1 LRGQFSPSGGN
12 CLFVSGKDI
21 HRACHVTKKRRLA
34 GKIGL
39 VKFSQRKA
47 AMTKYVAA
55 IDQGTTSTRFI
66 IFDHAGNIVAV
77 DQKEHEQI
85 YPKPGWVEHDPLE
98 VWTRTQ
104 EVMQGALEKASKQL
118 SVTSDQIAAIGIT
131 NQRETAVVWDKSTG
145 KPIYNA
151 IVWQDTRTDVICNE
165 LARDGGQ
172 DRLRDKTG
180 LPLATYFSGPK
191 IKWIL
196 DNVEGARAKAERGEL
211 AFGNMDT
218 WVIWNLTGAHVT
230 DVTNASRTLLM
241 NLRTLDWDDDLL
253 NLLGVPRAMMPEIKS
268 SSEVYGTAKTILEG
282 VPVAG
287 DLGDQQAALFGQTCF
302 SAGEAKNTYGTGC
315 FMLMNMGE
323 IPVPSKSGLLTTLGY
338 KIGNQKAVYALEGS
352 IAIAGALV
360 QWLRDNLGMIQKSS
374 DVETLAQT
382 VEDSGGIY
390 FVPAFSGLYAPYW
403 KSDARGAIVGMTR
416 YVNKGHIARAALEAT
431 AYQTREVLDAMESD
445 SGVKL
450 TALKVDGGMVF
461 NEMLMQF
468 QSDILD
474 VPVVRPKVA
483 ETTALGAAYAAGLAV
498 GFWKDYDELRANWGK
513 DKEWSPKMDSGLR
526 EKSYAGWKKAVT
538 RTFDWVE

>member
-1 LRGQFSPSGGN
+1 MP
-12 CLFVSGKDI
+12 
-21 HRACHVTKKRRLA
+21 
-34 GKIGL
+34 
-39 VKFSQRKA
+39 
-47 AMTKYVAA
+47 KYIAA

-85 YPKPGWVEHDPLE
+85 FPKPGWVEHDPLE
-98 VWTRTQ
+98 IWSRTQ
-104 EVMQGALEKASKQL
+104 EVMKGAFEKASRQH
-118 SVTSDQIAAIGIT
+118 SVTHDQIAAIGIT
-131 NQRETAVVWDKSTG
+131 NQRETAVVWDKITG
-145 KPIYNA
+145 KPVYNA

-165 LARDGGQ
+165 LAKDGGQ
-172 DRLRDKTG
+172 DRLREKTG

-196 DNVEGARAKAERGEL
+196 DNVEGARAKAENGEL
-211 AFGNMDT
+211 AFGNIDT

-241 NLRTLDWDDDLL
+241 NLHTLDWDDDILKLL
-253 NLLGVPRAMMPEIKS
+253 DIPRAMLPAIKS
-268 SSEVYGTAKTILEG
+268 SSEVYGTAKTILTG
-282 VPVAG
+282 VPVSG

-352 IAIAGALV
+352 IAVTGSLV
-360 QWLRDNLGMIQKSS
+360 QWLRDNLGIIQKSS

-382 VEDSGGIY
+382 VKDSGGIY

-403 KSDARGAIVGMTR
+403 RSDARGAIVGMTR

-431 AYQTREVLDAMESD
+431 AYQTCEVLDAMESD
-445 SGVKL
+445 SGVQLK
-450 TALKVDGGMVF
+450 ALKVDGGMVF
-461 NEMLMQF
+461 NELLMQF

-513 DKEWSPKMDSGLR
+513 DKEWTPKMDTTLR
-526 EKSYAGWKKAVT
+526 EGLYAGWKKAVT